1 MTNYNVVDWM
11 GSWNTKKTL
20 NKNFKKKLN
29 KSVAFN

>member
-20 NKNFKKKLN
+20 NKNFKKKIKQECGL
-29 KSVAFN
+29 